1 MRTLLKLAV
10 AALIAH
16 ATWRVGAAYWDH
28 YQFEDA
34 VKETAQFAERATP
47 GAIEQQV
54 LGLAADRG
62 IPLDAAA
69 VDVTRATR
77 TITVDGAYVR
87 NIEVVPRFCWAWDFT
102 FHVTVYTL
110 N

>member
-10 AALIAH
+10 AALIVH
-16 ATWRVGAAYWDH
+16 ATWRVGSAYWDH

-34 VKETAQFAERATP
+34 VKETAQFSERATP
-47 GAIEQQV
+47 DAIKQQV
-54 LGLAADRG
+54 LGLAADQG
-62 IPLDAAA
+62 IPLDPEA
-69 VDVTRATR
+69 VVVTRATR

-87 NIEVVPRFCWAWDFT
+87 DIEVLPRYVRPWDFT
-102 FHVTVYTL
+102 IHVTVYTL

>member
-1 MRTLLKLAV
+1 MRTLLKLTV
-10 AALIAH
+10 AALIVH

-47 GAIEQQV
+47 EAIEQQV
-54 LGLAADRG
+54 LGLAADQG

-69 VDVTRATR
+69 VEVTRATR

-87 NIEVVPRFCWAWDFT
+87 EIEVLPRYVRPWDFT